1 MVPAIV
7 LTILIVFGLIYWYR
21 ITGAAPQ
28 NAAQVEVV
36 GSQFKWEFRYP
47 GKDGVFGKKYYK
59 NINEAMENPLGQI
72 WDDAANHD
80 DIYVSGEAMHLVV
93 NKPVELIIGAKDV
106 IHSVGLPHFRLKMD
120 AVPGTPTRLWFTPIK
135 TTKQMQQ
142 ETGNPNFVYE
152 IACDQM
158 CGAGHTGM
166 RGEIIVESQEEYDQW
181 IRSKMPKWW
190 SAKKAIADAA
200 GVHNTAVAGEKAAAD
215 STGVK
220 KDSATK
226 N

>member
-1 MVPAIV
+1 
-7 LTILIVFGLIYWYR
+7 
-21 ITGAAPQ
+21 
-28 NAAQVEVV
+28 
-36 GSQFKWEFRYP
+36 
-47 GKDGVFGKKYYK
+47 
-59 NINEAMENPLGQI
+59 
-72 WDDAANHD
+72 
-80 DIYVSGEAMHLVV
+80 
-93 NKPVELIIGAKDV
+93 
-106 IHSVGLPHFRLKMD
+106 
-120 AVPGTPTRLWFTPIK
+120 
-135 TTKQMQQ
+135 MQQ